1 MDKLNSDLDLLE
13 NLSKKISD
21 LIYNNQYS
29 EISKIDKQRQILINK
44 IKEKFNIK
52 QSAKDLLITSQLRSA
67 LIFNDKIK
75 ATNYQIDTYKRKIY
89 IYGIAMN
96 SEGKNL
102 VVQEAKEILDVEN
115 VIASI
120 LLVEDLRIKKN

>member
-44 IKEKFNIK
+44 IKENNLNKRLIKERVGQFIKNNETMVKNTEKKLHKLKKNHFKFSN
-52 QSAKDLLITSQLRSA
+52 R
-67 LIFNDKIK
+67 IK
-75 ATNYQIDTYKRKIY
+75 AYSYNKI
-89 IYGIAMN
+89 
-96 SEGKNL
+96 
-102 VVQEAKEILDVEN
+102 
-115 VIASI
+115 
-120 LLVEDLRIKKN
+120 